1 MMENV
6 LPFLR
11 AAAPWISMGLLIAF
25 LCVRPAIRKGKAE
38 DDYAEEGM
46 CVGMCLGSL
55 SDSSNSGLGASLG
68 MLFGLVIG
76 LCVHKKRKMTIA
88 AMRNKCCSHPHDQQ
102 MNFVPRSYR
111 VWRAPQDAYDAMI
124 FVADAMPIEIR

>member
-6 LPFLR
+6 LSFLR

-46 CVGMCLGSL
+46 CVGMCLGL
-55 SDSSNSGLGASLG
+55 
-68 MLFGLVIG
+68 
-76 LCVHKKRKMTIA
+76 
-88 AMRNKCCSHPHDQQ
+88 
-102 MNFVPRSYR
+102 
-111 VWRAPQDAYDAMI
+111 MI
-124 FVADAMPIEIR
+124 

>member
-1 MMENV
+1 
-6 LPFLR
+6 
-11 AAAPWISMGLLIAF
+11 MGLLIAF

-46 CVGMCLGSL
+46 CVGMCLGLMLGSL

-102 MNFVPRSYR
+102 TVSLRRWDWDEEKAKRIFSLFSQETLQH
-111 VWRAPQDAYDAMI
+111 WRNN
-124 FVADAMPIEIR
+124 R

>member
-6 LPFLR
+6 LSFMR

-46 CVGMCLGSL
+46 CVGMCVGMCLGLMLGSL
-55 SDSSNSGLGASLG
+55 SGSSNSGLGASLG

-76 LCVHKKRKMTIA
+76 LCMHKKGTEDRGNEK
-88 AMRNKCCSHPHDQQ
+88 
-102 MNFVPRSYR
+102 
-111 VWRAPQDAYDAMI
+111 
-124 FVADAMPIEIR
+124 

>member
-1 MMENV
+1 MMENA

-25 LCVRPAIRKGKAE
+25 LCVRPTIRKGKAG
-38 DDYAEEGM
+38 DDCAEEGM
-46 CVGMCLGSL
+46 CVGMCLGLMLGSL

-76 LCVHKKRKMTIA
+76 LCMHKKGTEDRGNEK
-88 AMRNKCCSHPHDQQ
+88 
-102 MNFVPRSYR
+102 
-111 VWRAPQDAYDAMI
+111 
-124 FVADAMPIEIR
+124 